1 MLSASISHSGKGVK
15 SFFDT
20 FSASVFYIN
29 NEGVEPP
36 FDVCFTNFGSRLARR
51 SSGGFTRRPFGGFIR
66 RTSGG
71 LVRRPS
77 GGFIRR
83 FCGGLF

>member
-1 MLSASISHSGKGVK
+1 MPSASILHSGKGVK

-36 FDVCFTNFGSRLARR
+36 FDVCSTNFASKFTRR
-51 SSGGFTRRPFGGFIR
+51 PSGGFTRRPSGGF
-66 RTSGG
+66 T
-71 LVRRPS
+71 RRPS
-77 GGFIRR
+77 GGFTRR
-83 FCGGLF
+83 PSGG

>member
-36 FDVCFTNFGSRLARR
+36 FDVCFTNFGSK
-51 SSGGFTRRPFGGFIR
+51 FTRRPFGGFIR